1 MSYIQVSVYTGYLYT
16 VNNRQEHAILDDQ
29 FWFLLLFFVE
39 YSFTPLPMLIYRSI
53 GGVLDFYLF
62 MGPTPEGVVYDYT
75 TVSVLDWLSLVYGVK
90 CHLAVSFIGG
100 GNAIDV
106 GILFPVWNVVEHA
119 LFIVND
125 AYDNKL
131 FDGTCCC
138 QFVLILVYY

>member
-1 MSYIQVSVYTGYLYT
+1 
-16 VNNRQEHAILDDQ
+16 
-29 FWFLLLFFVE
+29 
-39 YSFTPLPMLIYRSI
+39 MLIYRSI

-90 CHLAVSFIGG
+90 CHFQQYVSYILAVSFIGG

-125 AYDNKL
+125 AYDNKI
-131 FDGTCCC
+131 FDGTCSC